1 MSKPCLDA
9 RQGRARQNVVFG
21 YPVPTLDTEENF
33 AVFKV
38 VAGETGS
45 ASRPGEASSSPLCE
59 PFGVAVPLGARVH
72 TGAILT
78 LPRRWKILGDGEE
91 GGREERLAEGCP
103 WEFLLDDNEEDT
115 LWA

>member
-21 YPVPTLDTEENF
+21 YPVQTWDTEESF
-33 AVFKV
+33 AVFEV
-38 VAGETGS
+38 VAGETAS
-45 ASRPGEASSSPLCE
+45 ASGPGEPFSSPLCE
-59 PFGVAVPLGARVH
+59 PFGVTAPLRALVH

-91 GGREERLAEGCP
+91 GGREERLAKGCP
-103 WEFLLDDNEEDT
+103 WEFLT
-115 LWA
+115 

>member
-9 RQGRARQNVVFG
+9 RQDRARQNVVFG
-21 YPVPTLDTEENF
+21 YPVPTPDTEESF

-45 ASRPGEASSSPLCE
+45 ASRPEEASSPLYE
-59 PFGVAVPLGARVH
+59 PFGVIVPLRARVH

-78 LPRRWKILGDGEE
+78 LPRRWKVLGDGEE
-91 GGREERLAEGCP
+91 GGREERLAKGCP
-103 WEFLLDDNEEDT
+103 WEFLT
-115 LWA
+115 